1 MNKLYKVLVVLIFCL
16 FVFYGCKKDK
26 DDATDIDPG
35 NVTIRDNIRVE
46 DLGLVNNYS
55 VLKITNDNYTDVAV
69 KISIGLIDIG
79 KDNEYIKYI
88 QFNSIDYLVFK
99 NKNNDRFLYD
109 FYIINEKDKKYFE
122 LINSINIT
130 YADSGNELVLN
141 IDNNYNKDVT
151 LEVLVL
157 FFSDN
162 KLVDLNTML
171 VPKVNKNNIKNV
183 TINKSKEK
191 YDRVEIKIN
200 SIKSK

>member
-1 MNKLYKVLVVLIFCL
+1 MNRLFKVLILLFCSL
-16 FVFYGCKKDK
+16 FIFYGCKKDK

-46 DLGLVNNYS
+46 DLGLVNDYS

-88 QFNSIDYLVFK
+88 QSNSIDYLVFK

-191 YDRVEIKIN
+191 YDRVEIKTY